1 MDVVNTSF
9 QRMNNLKILLFSF
22 FGLLQFVNAQNYPL
36 EYFRSP
42 LDIPIFLAGNFGEIR
57 SNHFHAGLDM
67 KTESVEGKNI
77 YAVADGYVSRIKIS
91 HGGYGKALYITHP
104 NGYTSVYAHLQSFNG
119 EIGEYV
125 NNAQYKKESYEIELF
140 PSKTG
145 LLVKKGELVAL
156 SGNSGGSGGPHLHF
170 ELRETKTE
178 IPVNP
183 LLFGFDIKDDIKPTI
198 KKLGIYPVKEMGT
211 VNNSGA
217 PKLLELTGNK
227 GLYKLN
233 STITL
238 SGKIAFGLEVQDKL
252 NGSSN
257 RCGVYSIELLIDS
270 QEVYCHKMDKIGF
283 HETRYINSHVH
294 FYDWK
299 KNSSRIQRSYVQP
312 NNKLNVYNCKKNA
325 FTYDFKDEKKHLIQ
339 YIVTDSYGNAST
351 FSFIANSIEFK
362 DTVSQAKTHSE
373 HTDFSNFQS
382 LLFKSNKRNDF
393 KTEDFKISLPAN
405 ILYDDFV
412 FDYQRTEPK
421 GRAITPIHKA
431 HNIYEPLHSYMT
443 MSIKI
448 DSLPEVLQDKAL
460 IVALDEENKFLA
472 AEGGTYNEGWITVKT
487 RSFGPYTVM
496 IDTIAP
502 LIKSYNIVK
511 GRDMT
516 SRGKLQVTVSD
527 ELSGLKTYRGTIDGK
542 WILMEYDYKLNLLT
556 YFFDDSKLDKGKSH
570 KLKITASDKQA
581 NNSEYSI
588 DFIW

>member
-1 MDVVNTSF
+1 
-9 QRMNNLKILLFSF
+9 MNNIKILLLSF
-22 FGLLQFVNAQNYPL
+22 FGLLQFVNAQDYPID
-36 EYFRSP
+36 YFQSP

-67 KTESVEGKNI
+67 KTEGVEGKSI
-77 YAVADGYVSRIKIS
+77 YAVANGYVSRIKIS

-119 EIGEYV
+119 VIGEYIS
-125 NNAQYKKESYEIELF
+125 NSQYQNESYEIELF
-140 PSKTG
+140 PSNTT

-183 LLFGFDIKDDIKPTI
+183 LLFDFDIKDNIKPTI
-198 KKLGIYPVKEMGT
+198 KKLGIYPVNGMGA
-211 VNNSGA
+211 VNNSID
-217 PKLLELTGNK
+217 PKLLDLSGTDGRYTLS
-227 GLYKLN
+227 GTL
-233 STITL
+233 TL
-238 SGKIAFGLEVQDKL
+238 SGKIALGIEVQDKL

-270 QEVYCHKMDKIGF
+270 QEVYCHEMDKIGF
-283 HETRYINSHVH
+283 YETRYINSHVH

-299 KNSSRIQRSYVQP
+299 KNSSRVQRSYVQP
-312 NNKLNVYNCKKNA
+312 NNKLDVYNCKKSS
-325 FTYDFKDEKKHLIQ
+325 FTYDFKDNKNHLVQ

-351 FSFIANSIEFK
+351 LSFIASSIAFK
-362 DTVSQAKTHSE
+362 DTVEFVKPQIEYS
-373 HTDFSNFQS
+373 DFSNFQS
-382 LLFKSNKRNDF
+382 LFFKSNEPNDF
-393 KTEDFKISLPAN
+393 TTEDFKISLPTN
-405 ILYDDFV
+405 ILYDDIV

-421 GRAITPIHKA
+421 GRAIAPIHNA
-431 HNIYEPLHSYMT
+431 HNMFEPLHSYMT

-448 DSLPEVLQDKAL
+448 DSLLEKLQSKAL
-460 IVALDEENKFLA
+460 IVALDQESKFLA

-502 LIKSYNIVK
+502 LIKPYNIVK

-516 SRGKLQVTVSD
+516 SRGKLQMTISD

-542 WILMEYDYKLNLLT
+542 WILMEYDYKRNLLT
-556 YFFDDSKLDKGKSH
+556 YFFEDSKLDKGKNH
-570 KLKITASDKQA
+570 KLNISASDKRG
-581 NNSEYSI
+581 NTSEYSV